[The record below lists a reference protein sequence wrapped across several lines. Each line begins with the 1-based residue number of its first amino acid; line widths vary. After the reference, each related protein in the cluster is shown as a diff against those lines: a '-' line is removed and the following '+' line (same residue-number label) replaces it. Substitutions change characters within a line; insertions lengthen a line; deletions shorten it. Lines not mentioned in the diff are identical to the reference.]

1 MRPQDADHLFA
12 SADPAA
18 DLDLSASLHSVW
30 GRIHALPD
38 APPRRRKRAL
48 RVALVAGVAAVIAA
62 AMALLP
68 ATDRRDGAPGIP
80 APVQAFADDLS
91 GPGVLHVVTK
101 RTSLVNELGAVTP
114 LPPFRTE
121 SWYALDGSAWRT
133 RMSGTT
139 DEFGEQVFDGS
150 TVRAFNS
157 TCGLLAPTSP
167 TPTPVVPR
175 LLELDRDLA
184 TGAAQIVGRT
194 IVRGTPAYDV
204 GYDLVPGDV
213 YLFDWH
219 LFVSTLSARL
229 LRIEA
234 LNLPYPAGAGPA
246 ERTRQRSEVPTY
258 EILPPTRRSARLLLP
273 SPELRRVSGQVCQ

>member
-1 MRPQDADHLFA
+1 MRTRDADELFA

-18 DLDLSASLHSVW
+18 DLNLTASLEAVW
-30 GRIHALPD
+30 GRLEALPA
-38 APPRRRKRAL
+38 APPRRRRRTL
-48 RVALVAGVAAVIAA
+48 RIVLVAGVAAAIAA

-101 RTSLVNELGAVTP
+101 RTSAINELGAVTP

-121 SWYALDGSAWRT
+121 GWYALDGSAWRT

-139 DEFGEQVFDGS
+139 DEYGEQVFDGS

-167 TPTPVVPR
+167 APVPVVPR
-175 LLELDRDLA
+175 LLELDRDLSA
-184 TGAAQIVGRT
+184 GDARVLGST
-194 IVRGTPAYDV
+194 IVRGTPAYNV
-204 GYDLVPGDV
+204 GYDLIPGDPHP
-213 YLFDWH
+213 FDWH
-219 LFVSTLSARL
+219 LFVSSHNARL

-234 LNLPYPAGAGPA
+234 LDLPYPAGAGPA
-246 ERTRQRSEVPTY
+246 ERTRQRSEVPTF

-273 SPELRRVSGQVCQ
+273 SPELRRISPQVCR